1 MKVPVERAESEI
13 IIKKSRFIAIAEK
26 IDSLE
31 QVKDIVRKVR
41 EEHPK
46 ANHVVHAAVAGKSGT
61 IYSSSDDKEPKNTA
75 GRPALEVLKGSKV
88 TNIVVC
94 IVRYFGGTLLGTG
107 GLVRAYS
114 KAAQEGLV
122 KSRVITKNH
131 GVLIEIGTDYNG
143 VGKLQYLFG
152 QSNVPIMDSQ
162 YTESVKM
169 QILVPA
175 GEKEQIKKSVTEATS
190 GRASITDIKELYYA
204 VSQGEYLLFEN

>member
-107 GLVRAYS
+107 GLVKAYGDAV
-114 KAAQEGLV
+114 KA
-122 KSRVITKNH
+122 
-131 GVLIEIGTDYNG
+131 VLENL
-143 VGKLQYLFG
+143 K
-152 QSNVPIMDSQ
+152 
-162 YTESVKM
+162 TEELK
-169 QILVPA
+169 
-175 GEKEQIKKSVTEATS
+175 EKETLVLNFSYEYYTLLKRLFEKH
-190 GRASITDIKELYYA
+190 GASIDQEDFSTDIKIRLTIDKEKKEDFTMEAQEIDPYI
-204 VSQGEYLLFEN
+204 SIE

>member
-75 GRPALEVLKGSKV
+75 GRPALEVLKGSMV

-107 GLVRAYS
+107 GLVKAYGDAV
-114 KAAQEGLV
+114 KAVLENLKTEELREKETLV
-122 KSRVITKNH
+122 LNFSYEYYTLLKRLFEKH
-131 GVLIEIGTDYNG
+131 GV
-143 VGKLQYLFG
+143 
-152 QSNVPIMDSQ
+152 
-162 YTESVKM
+162 
-169 QILVPA
+169 
-175 GEKEQIKKSVTEATS
+175 
-190 GRASITDIKELYYA
+190 SIDQEDFSTDIKIRLTIDKEKKEDFTMEAQEIDPYISIEQKERIL
-204 VSQGEYLLFEN
+204 

>member
-75 GRPALEVLKGSKV
+75 GRPALEVLKGSKL

-107 GLVRAYS
+107 GLVKAYGDAV
-114 KAAQEGLV
+114 KAVLENLKTEELKEKETLV
-122 KSRVITKNH
+122 LNFSYEYYTLLKRLFEKH
-131 GVLIEIGTDYNG
+131 GV
-143 VGKLQYLFG
+143 
-152 QSNVPIMDSQ
+152 
-162 YTESVKM
+162 
-169 QILVPA
+169 
-175 GEKEQIKKSVTEATS
+175 
-190 GRASITDIKELYYA
+190 SIDQEDFSTDIKIRLTIDKEKKEDFTMEAQEIDPYISIEQKERIL
-204 VSQGEYLLFEN
+204 

>member
-107 GLVRAYS
+107 GLVKAYGDAV
-114 KAAQEGLV
+114 KAVLENLKTEELKEKETLV
-122 KSRVITKNH
+122 LNFSYEYYTLLKRLFEKH
-131 GVLIEIGTDYNG
+131 GV
-143 VGKLQYLFG
+143 
-152 QSNVPIMDSQ
+152 SMDQEDFS
-162 YTESVKM
+162 
-169 QILVPA
+169 
-175 GEKEQIKKSVTEATS
+175 
-190 GRASITDIKELYYA
+190 TDIKIRLTIDKEKKEDFTREALEIDPYI
-204 VSQGEYLLFEN
+204 SIEQKERFL

>member
-107 GLVRAYS
+107 GLVKAYGDAV
-114 KAAQEGLV
+114 KAVLENLKTEELKEKETLV
-122 KSRVITKNH
+122 LNVSYEYYTLLKRLFEKH
-131 GVLIEIGTDYNG
+131 GV
-143 VGKLQYLFG
+143 
-152 QSNVPIMDSQ
+152 
-162 YTESVKM
+162 
-169 QILVPA
+169 
-175 GEKEQIKKSVTEATS
+175 
-190 GRASITDIKELYYA
+190 SIDQEDFSTDIKIRLTIDKEKKEDFTMEAQEIDPYISIEQKERIL
-204 VSQGEYLLFEN
+204 

>member
-75 GRPALEVLKGSKV
+75 GRPALEVLKGSQV

-107 GLVRAYS
+107 GLVKAYGDAV
-114 KAAQEGLV
+114 KA
-122 KSRVITKNH
+122 
-131 GVLIEIGTDYNG
+131 VLENL
-143 VGKLQYLFG
+143 K
-152 QSNVPIMDSQ
+152 
-162 YTESVKM
+162 TEELK
-169 QILVPA
+169 
-175 GEKEQIKKSVTEATS
+175 EKETLVLNFSYEYYTLLKRLFEKH
-190 GRASITDIKELYYA
+190 GASIVQEDFSTDIKIRLTIDKEKKEDFTMEAQEIDPYISIEQKERIL
-204 VSQGEYLLFEN
+204 

>member
-26 IDSLE
+26 TDSLE

-75 GRPALEVLKGSKV
+75 GRPALEVLKGSQV

-94 IVRYFGGTLLGTG
+94 MVRYFGGTLLGTG
-107 GLVRAYS
+107 GLVKAYGDAV
-114 KAAQEGLV
+114 KAVLENLKTEELREKETLV
-122 KSRVITKNH
+122 LNFSYEYYTLLKRLFEKH
-131 GVLIEIGTDYNG
+131 GV
-143 VGKLQYLFG
+143 
-152 QSNVPIMDSQ
+152 
-162 YTESVKM
+162 
-169 QILVPA
+169 
-175 GEKEQIKKSVTEATS
+175 
-190 GRASITDIKELYYA
+190 SIDQEDFSTDIKIRLTIDKEKKEDFTMEAQEIDPYISIEQKERIL
-204 VSQGEYLLFEN
+204 

>member
-75 GRPALEVLKGSKV
+75 GRPALEVLKGSQV

-107 GLVRAYS
+107 GLVKAYGDAV
-114 KAAQEGLV
+114 KAVLENLKTEELKEKETLV
-122 KSRVITKNH
+122 LNFSYEYYTLLKRLFEKH
-131 GVLIEIGTDYNG
+131 GV
-143 VGKLQYLFG
+143 
-152 QSNVPIMDSQ
+152 
-162 YTESVKM
+162 
-169 QILVPA
+169 
-175 GEKEQIKKSVTEATS
+175 
-190 GRASITDIKELYYA
+190 SIDQEDFSTDIKIRLTIDKEKKEDFTREALEIDPYI
-204 VSQGEYLLFEN
+204 SIE